1 MGRLDGRVAVV
12 TGSGRGIGAGIAKLF
27 AAEGAKVV
35 VNDLG
40 ASVDG
45 TGADVGPAQ
54 QVVDEITANGGEA
67 IVNGGD
73 VSDYDSAGELVH
85 SAIDAFGRLDI
96 LVNVAGILRD
106 RMLVNMTPDEW
117 NAVLN
122 VHLTGTFN
130 TSKHAAVYWREHRG
144 EGQYRLINF
153 TSAAGLFGSPG
164 QPNYAAAKLGIVG
177 FTLSCANALNR
188 YGVTSNAIAPGAAT
202 RMTMS
207 IPAERAAEMGV
218 DLRGMEPEAV
228 AYPVAYIASEE
239 SSWLNGRVVGA
250 QGGKLTLYE
259 NYHPEQA
266 VSSVEPWTIETI
278 FEQMPKTFH
287 PDRQGLGGM
296 G

>member
-1 MGRLDGRVAVV
+1 M
-12 TGSGRGIGAGIAKLF
+12 
-27 AAEGAKVV
+27 
-35 VNDLG
+35 
-40 ASVDG
+40 
-45 TGADVGPAQ
+45 
-54 QVVDEITANGGEA
+54 
-67 IVNGGD
+67 
-73 VSDYDSAGELVH
+73 
-85 SAIDAFGRLDI
+85 
-96 LVNVAGILRD
+96 
-106 RMLVNMTPDEW
+106 
-117 NAVLN
+117 
-122 VHLTGTFN
+122 HLTGTFN

>member
-27 AAEGAKVV
+27 AAEAAKVV

-40 ASVDG
+40 AS
-45 TGADVGPAQ
+45 ADVGPAQ

-67 IVNGGD
+67 
-73 VSDYDSAGELVH
+73 GELVH
-85 SAIDAFGRLDI
+85 SAIDAFGKLDI

-106 RMLVNMTPDEW
+106 RMLVNMTPEEW
-117 NAVLN
+117 HAVLN

-130 TSKHAAVYWREHRG
+130 TSKHAAVHWREHRG

-188 YGVTSNAIAPGAAT
+188 YGVTSNAIAPAAAT

-207 IPAERAAEMGV
+207 PPPSGRPRWGWTCAAWSRRLWPTRSRTSRARSRVGSTAGWSERRV
-218 DLRGMEPEAV
+218 
-228 AYPVAYIASEE
+228 E
-239 SSWLNGRVVGA
+239 S
-250 QGGKLTLYE
+250 
-259 NYHPEQA
+259 
-266 VSSVEPWTIETI
+266 
-278 FEQMPKTFH
+278 
-287 PDRQGLGGM
+287 
-296 G
+296 